1 MLGGCDAVK
10 EKLTPEDRQTFLSK
24 HLKDQESG
32 KPQVPCRLKKKNEML
47 KDGKTGLGGRA

>member
-32 KPQVPCRLKKKNEML
+32 KPQVSCRLKKKNEML